1 MSSQFPAFILWK
13 MGASRLGRKN
23 MLGALRSRLNLGSWE
38 ACSKILG
45 ELEDFGDNR
54 LTLLPGPAEPGLKEW
69 KVALQ
74 TYFKIL

>member
-1 MSSQFPAFILWK
+1 M
-13 MGASRLGRKN
+13 
-23 MLGALRSRLNLGSWE
+23 NLGSWE